1 MKTTQFIKEELSVI
15 AAYPQIFNRGEIY
28 QAKVTEISAVEELVL
43 FKTDNGAYGVIWEK
57 NLGGNLYVLGTDE
70 EIEIRIIG
78 FLENGL
84 ISAVL
89 SESCL
94 FRKNVCCGVEITGK
108 IELTTP
114 AGLILKAG
122 AQAFPL
128 IRKET
133 DYRMQN
139 FKPGQPLSIRLVT
152 PDNKILVADAVTGYA
167 LTDNEREFIRI
178 CEPLT
183 ALSPNKRE
191 YRDICLG
198 KLYQVKI
205 ADHEFCMPKGTVQFL
220 GRGIYAQV
228 VDPARPELASAPEEI
243 VEDIWDA
250 RVINIAPDNA
260 ITVRLVN
267 RLKINRSFYH

>member
-1 MKTTQFIKEELSVI
+1 
-15 AAYPQIFNRGEIY
+15 
-28 QAKVTEISAVEELVL
+28 
-43 FKTDNGAYGVIWEK
+43 
-57 NLGGNLYVLGTDE
+57 
-70 EIEIRIIG
+70 
-78 FLENGL
+78 
-84 ISAVL
+84 
-89 SESCL
+89 
-94 FRKNVCCGVEITGK
+94 
-108 IELTTP
+108 
-114 AGLILKAG
+114 
-122 AQAFPL
+122 
-128 IRKET
+128 
-133 DYRMQN
+133 MQN

-250 RVINIAPDNA
+250 RVINIAPDQCNYRPA
-260 ITVRLVN
+260 GKPPKNKQVVLPLNLRLRN
-267 RLKINRSFYH
+267 GALSFLPVLIFYFATCFIIPARP